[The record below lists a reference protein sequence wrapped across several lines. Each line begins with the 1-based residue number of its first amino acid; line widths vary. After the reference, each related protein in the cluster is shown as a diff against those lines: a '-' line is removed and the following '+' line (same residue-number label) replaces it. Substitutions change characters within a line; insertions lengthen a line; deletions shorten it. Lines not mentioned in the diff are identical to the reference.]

1 MPVYEFQCKQCNQIF
16 EYQQRLA
23 DEPKS
28 ICEACGGALE
38 KLISRSAFQFKGGG
52 WYKDLY
58 ASTKP
63 AADASGATPAAPA
76 KSETASSGAAA
87 SPAQAAPATTPSG
100 GGSTGGN
107 GTQASQR

>member
-63 AADASGATPAAPA
+63 AATGGGADTTAPA
-76 KSETASSGAAA
+76 KTETAPSGAST
-87 SPAQAAPATTPSG
+87 SPAPTAPATTPSG

-107 GTQASQR
+107 GAQASQR

>member
-63 AADASGATPAAPA
+63 AADASGAAPAAPA

>member
-23 DEPKS
+23 DEPKT

-38 KLISRSAFQFKGGG
+38 KLISRSACQFKGGG

-63 AADASGATPAAPA
+63 TADASGAAPVSPARTEA
-76 KSETASSGAAA
+76 ASSGAAA
-87 SPAQAAPATTPSG
+87 SPAPAAPATTPSG

>member
-28 ICEACGGALE
+28 VCEACGGALE
-38 KLISRSAFQFKGGG
+38 KLISRSAFQFKDNS

-63 AADASGATPAAPA
+63 AADAGGGAPAAPA
-76 KSETASSGAAA
+76 KTETAS
-87 SPAQAAPATTPSG
+87 PAPAAPATTPSG

-107 GTQASQR
+107 GAQASQR